1 MCDSQNIVPDSDL
14 DEDISPKS
22 GGIFYGW
29 WIVGVGV
36 FLLTLQSL
44 SVFRGMGVMLVVLQK
59 EFSWSRTQISLGTL
73 FGRVE
78 GAALGPIEGFLVDR
92 IGARRMI
99 LVGFAI
105 MAVGF
110 FLFSFIQNIWQFYA
124 VFIIITL
131 GSGLG
136 GWLAIMS
143 VINSWFKRK
152 RSIAMA
158 GAMSGIN
165 IAGFFLPLY
174 AIAMESDFRM
184 TAVILG
190 GILLVVVVPA
200 VKIIRNSPE
209 EMGLLVD
216 GEIPEK
222 DIKTNVDPDTCIGI
236 VNQSYEDPEFTVGQ
250 AIRTPVFWIL
260 TVAHI
265 SSTISIATLSLHLT
279 PRLTD
284 MGLTL
289 TTASYIE
296 TTYSV
301 VALPS
306 LFISGWL
313 GDKVSKKYLITLF
326 LVLQGIST
334 FVLAFASGLG
344 FAILFAILYGIAF
357 GGRIPLMTSIRGE
370 YFGRKAFATIMGWS
384 MLPNGILMAIAPVW
398 AGWMFDSYGSYTIPF
413 VTYATLS
420 IIGSVIMLFAR
431 KPNMIK

>member
-1 MCDSQNIVPDSDL
+1 MLPDSDPE
-14 DEDISPKS
+14 EDISPKS

-59 EFSWSRTQISLGTL
+59 EFSWTRTQISLGTL

-78 GAALGPIEGFLVDR
+78 GAALGPIEGYLVDR

-99 LVGFAI
+99 LIGFAI

-124 VFIIITL
+124 VFIVITL

-165 IAGFFLPLY
+165 IAGFFLPIY
-174 AIAMESDFRM
+174 AITMQSDFRM
-184 TAVILG
+184 TAVVLG

-216 GEIPEK
+216 GISSSK
-222 DIKTNVDPDTCIGI
+222 DQDTNVETNSSTDII
-236 VNQSYEDPEFTVGQ
+236 IQSSDEPEFTVVQ

-284 MGLTL
+284 MGLSL
-289 TTASYIE
+289 TTASSIE
-296 TTYSV
+296 TIYSV

-334 FVLAFASGLG
+334 CVLAFASGLQ

-431 KPNMIK
+431 KPNMNK

>member
-216 GEIPEK
+216 G
-222 DIKTNVDPDTCIGI
+222 
-236 VNQSYEDPEFTVGQ
+236 
-250 AIRTPVFWIL
+250 
-260 TVAHI
+260 
-265 SSTISIATLSLHLT
+265 
-279 PRLTD
+279 
-284 MGLTL
+284 
-289 TTASYIE
+289 
-296 TTYSV
+296 
-301 VALPS
+301 
-306 LFISGWL
+306 
-313 GDKVSKKYLITLF
+313 
-326 LVLQGIST
+326 
-334 FVLAFASGLG
+334 
-344 FAILFAILYGIAF
+344 
-357 GGRIPLMTSIRGE
+357 
-370 YFGRKAFATIMGWS
+370 
-384 MLPNGILMAIAPVW
+384 
-398 AGWMFDSYGSYTIPF
+398 
-413 VTYATLS
+413 
-420 IIGSVIMLFAR
+420 
-431 KPNMIK
+431 

>member
-216 GEIPEK
+216 GGIPEK
-222 DIKTNVDPDTCIGI
+222 DIKTNVDPDTSIGI
-236 VNQSYEDPEFTVGQ
+236 VNQSYDEPEFTVGQ

-334 FVLAFASGLG
+334 FVLAFSSGLG

-431 KPNMIK
+431 KPNMIR

>member
-143 VINSWFKRK
+143 VINSWFRRK

-222 DIKTNVDPDTCIGI
+222 DIKTNVDPDTSIGI
-236 VNQSYEDPEFTVGQ
+236 VNQSYDEPEFTVGQ

-313 GDKVSKKYLITLF
+313 GDKVQKNI
-326 LVLQGIST
+326 
-334 FVLAFASGLG
+334 
-344 FAILFAILYGIAF
+344 
-357 GGRIPLMTSIRGE
+357 
-370 YFGRKAFATIMGWS
+370 
-384 MLPNGILMAIAPVW
+384 
-398 AGWMFDSYGSYTIPF
+398 
-413 VTYATLS
+413 
-420 IIGSVIMLFAR
+420 
-431 KPNMIK
+431 

>member
-1 MCDSQNIVPDSDL
+1 MCDSQNIVPDSDI

-99 LVGFAI
+99 FVGFAV

-222 DIKTNVDPDTCIGI
+222 DIKTNVDPDTSIGI
-236 VNQSYEDPEFTVGQ
+236 VNQSYDEPEFTVGQ

-313 GDKVSKKYLITLF
+313 GDKVSKKYLKIN
-326 LVLQGIST
+326 S
-334 FVLAFASGLG
+334 
-344 FAILFAILYGIAF
+344 
-357 GGRIPLMTSIRGE
+357 
-370 YFGRKAFATIMGWS
+370 
-384 MLPNGILMAIAPVW
+384 
-398 AGWMFDSYGSYTIPF
+398 
-413 VTYATLS
+413 
-420 IIGSVIMLFAR
+420 
-431 KPNMIK
+431 